1 MHTHLCKALLFSL
14 AGLISSI
21 VIHSVRAI
29 EADETSNSHQFSEEQ
44 KNWWAVQ
51 PLQSRKV
58 DGPGNPIDFFVQRK
72 LRDQTL
78 TLAKEAGPYEFIRRA
93 KYDLLGLPPQPKEVE
108 GFVQSWKK
116 NPASAKMELI
126 DRLLADRAYG
136 ERWATHWLDVV
147 RFSES
152 DGYRADGFRPSAHL
166 YRDYVVRSLNED
178 KPYDQFVREQLAG
191 DEINPDDYDHMVATG
206 FLRHGV
212 YEWNQRNAR
221 MQWALI
227 LNEMTNVTGEV
238 FLGLGMGCAQCHNHP
253 FDKWKQKDYYEM
265 AAYTY
270 GMDTRIDPT
279 DVINVGKKM
288 SKMEKRAERRK
299 SKDRGKTQQV
309 RRAVRDL
316 LEPLRYKVTHKEEK
330 KLKLPDDYQ
339 YDDAKPNEVVS
350 ASTLFGNSVSGRSSK
365 KLQDYANWMTSND
378 NPRFARVIANRL
390 WKRVMGVGLVE
401 PVDDF
406 RDDTHSSNPD
416 LMAYLEDTMVEV
428 GFDMRR
434 FQAILYNTRTYQRE
448 STPDDINIDDYHFPG
463 PALKRMTGEQIWDSV
478 LTTIIT
484 APDERKKS
492 DKYRQRYVAMKKRA
506 EGLESLR
513 KQPQVILNAAMEI
526 ADVEY
531 AHEQKTKNLRAQIAK
546 AREQDQDDRAKKL
559 TKDMRA
565 AGKDRDKLVDQIK
578 NDFEAGFGGD
588 DNNSMIA
595 MTQDKKASKKTK
607 KKTVYEDMRWKGFS
621 RDYVRSSELR
631 SPAPTEHFLRQF
643 GQSDRE
649 TIQAGHTEA
658 SVSQVLSLL
667 NGKIYDQLINK
678 RSVLWRG
685 ITQLYDA
692 EEKQDF
698 LFQSMLTRL
707 PTDDERAIMDAQF
720 AKAEDDDEACK
731 GIIWALLNTQELL
744 FVQ

>member
-1 MHTHLCKALLFSL
+1 MSIGFPSYCGYALFSL
-14 AGLISSI
+14 TFSFLVTGTCLAND
-21 VIHSVRAI
+21 RAI
-29 EADETSNSHQFSEEQ
+29 SQQIDQLVERNYRKHGIKPNPKVADE
-44 KNWWAVQ
+44 
-51 PLQSRKV
+51 L
-58 DGPGNPIDFFVQRK
+58 FV
-72 LRDQTL
+72 
-78 TLAKEAGPYEFIRRA
+78 RRA
-93 KYDLLGLPPQPKEVE
+93 YLDIIGRIPTTAEAQQFLR
-108 GFVQSWKK
+108 SDS
-116 NPASAKMELI
+116 SAKRGKLVSYLLKSDGHVSHAYNFWADILRVKSRMEGESGEAYAGWVKDSIKTNKPYNQLVHELI
-126 DRLLADRAYG
+126 TAEGYIWDNGAVGYYMRDSG
-136 ERWATHWLDVV
+136 MPLDNM
-147 RFSES
+147 S
-152 DGYRADGFRPSAHL
+152 
-166 YRDYVVRSLNED
+166 NTT
-178 KPYDQFVREQLAG
+178 Q
-191 DEINPDDYDHMVATG
+191 I
-206 FLRHGV
+206 
-212 YEWNQRNAR
+212 
-221 MQWALI
+221 
-227 LNEMTNVTGEV
+227 
-238 FLGLGMGCAQCHNHP
+238 FLGTQLVCAQCHNHP